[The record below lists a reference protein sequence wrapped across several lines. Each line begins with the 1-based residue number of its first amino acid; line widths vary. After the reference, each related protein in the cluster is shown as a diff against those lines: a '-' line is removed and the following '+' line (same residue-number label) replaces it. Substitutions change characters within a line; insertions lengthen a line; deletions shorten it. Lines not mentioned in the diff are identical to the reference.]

1 MSCLPNT
8 PVMDNILSATNSVDM
23 GWIELASPTTAAVQR
38 YYPLSTSFLFFNNLA
53 QTTNQHVILRQ
64 IEIEETASSSAIIK
78 TAPLKLLLFDDQS
91 PAAPTLGA
99 VYNPTNSYV
108 AGIYDIPAANYSR
121 FSDTVWK
128 AVINP
133 NHLFRTAT
141 SSNVANFVGVLLS
154 NDPNALTYA
163 AGVGLRVRI
172 FTEMASAI

>member
-1 MSCLPNT
+1 M
-8 PVMDNILSATNSVDM
+8 
-23 GWIELASPTTAAVQR
+23 
-38 YYPLSTSFLFFNNLA
+38 
-53 QTTNQHVILRQ
+53 ILRQ
-64 IEIEETASSSAIIK
+64 IEIEETASSSANIK